1 MSQIIHTSHKYIIKA
16 HIREF
21 AIPPVRDGLVLG
33 IESPIGSVAMR
44 RALELLIATPF
55 EHVEI
60 EDDVIKDILVRQA
73 LLRRFPKEK
82 LVDFVLR
89 RVKPFM
95 GVDEILYLEL
105 NAEILIE
112 DEL

>member
-1 MSQIIHTSHKYIIKA
+1 MSKYIPSPHKHLVKA
-16 HIREF
+16 HIKEF

-33 IESPIGSVAMR
+33 IQSPIGCVAMR

-55 EHVEI
+55 EHIEM

-73 LLRRFPKEK
+73 ILKRFPKDK
-82 LVDFVLR
+82 LVDFVRR

-95 GVDEILYLEL
+95 GADEILYLEL
-105 NAEILIE
+105 NSEILIE

>member
-1 MSQIIHTSHKYIIKA
+1 MSKLVNSPQKYLIKA
-16 HIREF
+16 NVREF

-33 IESPIGSVAMR
+33 IESPIGCLAMR

-55 EHVEI
+55 EHI
-60 EDDVIKDILVRQA
+60 EMDDDVIKDIVVRKS
-73 LLRRFPKEK
+73 LLRRVPQDK

-89 RVKPFM
+89 RVKPLM
-95 GVDEILYLEL
+95 GIDEILYLDL
-105 NAEILIE
+105 NAEIHIE

>member
-1 MSQIIHTSHKYIIKA
+1 MSNLFNSPQKYVVKA

-21 AIPPVRDGLVLG
+21 TIPPVRDGLVLG
-33 IESPIGSVAMR
+33 RESPIGCVAMR
-44 RALELLIATPF
+44 RALELLIAAPF
-55 EHVEI
+55 EYIEI
-60 EDDVIKDILVRQA
+60 EDDIVKDILVRQT
-73 LLRRFPKEK
+73 LLRRVPADK

-89 RVKPFM
+89 RIKPLM
-95 GVDEILYLEL
+95 SSDEILYLEL

>member
-1 MSQIIHTSHKYIIKA
+1 MSKYISPPYKHLVKA
-16 HIREF
+16 HIKEF

-44 RALELLIATPF
+44 RALELLVATPF
-55 EHVEI
+55 EHI
-60 EDDVIKDILVRQA
+60 EMDDDVIKDILVRQVI
-73 LLRRFPKEK
+73 LKRFPKDK

-89 RVKPFM
+89 RIKPFM
-95 GVDEILYLEL
+95 GIDEILYLEL
-105 NAEILIE
+105 HSEIVIE